1 LTLHVYEKVELELG
15 PLLPGP
21 DSVFRCPVR
30 LFLDPSCPLR
40 YLASHSAGLHQ
51 VKKADLE
58 LGPLLP
64 GPDSVFRCPV
74 RLFLDPSCPL
84 CSRVV
89 DPDPGSGSG
98 LDPYSIGSVDP
109 DPDSESGSR
118 RAKMTHKSRQQ
129 FVKVHILKCWM
140 ASFES

>member
-1 LTLHVYEKVELELG
+1 MTLHVYEKVELELG

-51 VKKADLE
+51 VKKVELE

-64 GPDSVFRCPV
+64 GPDSMFRCASSSTPAV
-74 RLFLDPSCPL
+74 RSATSPHTAPAYT
-84 CSRVV
+84 R
-89 DPDPGSGSG
+89 
-98 LDPYSIGSVDP
+98 
-109 DPDSESGSR
+109 
-118 RAKMTHKSRQQ
+118 
-129 FVKVHILKCWM
+129 
-140 ASFES
+140 

>member
-1 LTLHVYEKVELELG
+1 MTLHVYEKVELELG

-51 VKKADLE
+51 VKKVELE

-84 CSRVV
+84 RYLASHSTGLHQVKKVKLKLCPPLLPPWTQCSGARCAFSSTPAVR
-89 DPDPGSGSG
+89 
-98 LDPYSIGSVDP
+98 SVTSP
-109 DPDSESGSR
+109 PTVPACIR
-118 RAKMTHKSRQQ
+118 
-129 FVKVHILKCWM
+129 
-140 ASFES
+140 